1 MYFGDAELSND
12 DSNSG
17 HSIHCKAVLSFLD
30 VNNSTPGEDFTE
42 PPFLKDFFR
51 AARERRRQEKG
62 GGKCQGVLCS
72 KFLTAVKKISS

>member
-30 VNNSTPGEDFTE
+30 VNNSAPGEDFTE

-51 AARERRRQEKG
+51 ALEKG

-72 KFLTAVKKISS
+72 KFLTAVKEISS

>member
-30 VNNSTPGEDFTE
+30 VNNSAPGEDFTE

-51 AARERRRQEKG
+51 AAREKRRQVSRSAL
-62 GGKCQGVLCS
+62 Q
-72 KFLTAVKKISS
+72 

>member
-30 VNNSTPGEDFTE
+30 VNNSAPGEDLTE

-62 GGKCQGVLCS
+62 GGKRKEAASVKECS
-72 KFLTAVKKISS
+72 AVSS